1 MKKER
6 AMKIGQRFAILAR
19 IGLAVTTTGLMTMA
33 QAQEAVKVGVILSVS
48 GPAAAFGIP
57 ERDTVQVLIDK
68 YNAESKGRKLEIV
81 FHDEQTNPT
90 EAARGAT
97 KLIQQD
103 KVQVIIG
110 PTIGSSALALMPIAL
125 AAKVPVIG
133 LNGVISLT
141 DSKNAFAPWY
151 FRASVNDEMV
161 VLETMKRGVFKPGHK
176 RIAFMYQEDAYGK
189 GSIAYAEKLAK
200 ERGVEVVASVAA
212 PASAIELSTAATR
225 IRNAKPDAVM
235 LWASSPAMGA
245 AFVRSARQVGLSA
258 PIVASGALVQRPF
271 VDAAGAAAEGV
282 MLISLAHWDEP
293 SPKLRKLEA
302 LLREAG
308 KKPAGFGE
316 MLAGAAVVAMTT
328 AIDKIN
334 GPVTGEKLRDALENI
349 GEIDNPYV
357 DGRFGYSKTSHEGFG
372 DDAMKTIVVKNGKFV
387 GIGSDR

>member
-19 IGLAVTTTGLMTMA
+19 IGLAVATTGLMTMA

-151 FRASVNDEMV
+151 FRASVSDEIV

-189 GSIAYAEKLAK
+189 DATTYAEKLAK

-212 PASAIELSTAATR
+212 PASAIELSIAATR
-225 IRNAKPDAVM
+225 IRNTKPDAVM

-258 PIVASGALVQRPF
+258 PIVAAAALAQRSF
-271 VDAAGAAAEGV
+271 IDAAGASAEGV
-282 MLISLAHWDEP
+282 MLISLPHWDEP
-293 SPKLRKLEA
+293 TPKLRRLEA
-302 LLREAG
+302 LLHKTG
-308 KKPAGFGE
+308 KKPGGFGE
-316 MLAGAAVVAMTT
+316 MLGVTAVVALTA

-334 GPVTGEKLRDALENI
+334 GPVTGEKLRDALENL

-357 DGRFGYSKTSHEGFG
+357 DGRFSYSKNNHEGFG
-372 DDAMKTIVVKNGKFV
+372 GEGLKTMVVRNGKFV
-387 GIGSDR
+387 GVDGAR

>member
-1 MKKER
+1 MNNER
-6 AMKIGQRFAILAR
+6 TIKMGQRLTKLAR
-19 IGLAVTTTGLMTMA
+19 IGLAVATTGLMTVA
-33 QAQEAVKVGVILSVS
+33 QAQEMVKVGVILSVS

-57 ERDTVQVLIDK
+57 ERDSVQVLIDK

-103 KVQVIIG
+103 KIQVIIG
-110 PTIGSSALALMPIAL
+110 PTIGSSALALMPIAM

-133 LNGVISLT
+133 LNGTISLT
-141 DSKNAFAPWY
+141 DSKNDFAPWY
-151 FRASVNDEMV
+151 FRASVNDEML

-189 GSIAYAEKLAK
+189 GSVAYAEKLAK

-245 AFVRSARQVGLSA
+245 AFLRAAHQVGLSA
-258 PIVASGALVQRPF
+258 PIIASGALSQRSF
-271 VDAAGAAAEGV
+271 VDGAGAAAEGV
-282 MLISLAHWDEP
+282 MLISLPHWDEP

-302 LLREAG
+302 LLRETG

-316 MLAGAAVVAMTT
+316 MLGVAAVVAMTT
-328 AIDKIN
+328 AIDRIK
-334 GPVTGEKLRDALENI
+334 GPVTGEKLRDALETL

-357 DGRFGYSKTSHEGFG
+357 DGRFSYSKNSHEGFG
-372 DDAMKTIVVKNGKFV
+372 DDALKTIVVKNGKFV
-387 GIGSDR
+387 GVGNAR